1 MLLAFSQCNTPET
14 VPFDAEFTGTYTAF
28 FADSIVCG
36 PGSMHVIVDCTGK
49 NELLGEFTTHFDF
62 CADSLGYYPGSRMEA
77 YIVAGCGDTL
87 FISQAGQV
95 LPGRLDDHP
104 EYVVEYW
111 RDPFEILGGTG
122 KFEGAT
128 GSGMSDDYN
137 SNQDQNSHHRWKGS
151 ITLVK
156 QKG

>member
-1 MLLAFSQCNTPET
+1 MLAAFSCQGPET
-14 VPFDAEFTGTYTAF
+14 LRFDADFTGTYTSVYV
-28 FADSIVCG
+28 DSLVCG
-36 PGSMHVIVDCTGK
+36 PGFMRIIVDCTGE

-62 CADSLGYYPGSRMEA
+62 CSDSLGYYPGKQM
-77 YIVAGCGDTL
+77 VAHMIAENGDTL
-87 FISQAGQV
+87 FIKCAGQV
-95 LPGRLDDHP
+95 LPGKQDDHP
-104 EYVVEYW
+104 DYVVSYW

-128 GSGMSDDYN
+128 GSGMTDDYN
-137 SNQDQNSHHRWKGS
+137 SDQDQNSHHQWIGS